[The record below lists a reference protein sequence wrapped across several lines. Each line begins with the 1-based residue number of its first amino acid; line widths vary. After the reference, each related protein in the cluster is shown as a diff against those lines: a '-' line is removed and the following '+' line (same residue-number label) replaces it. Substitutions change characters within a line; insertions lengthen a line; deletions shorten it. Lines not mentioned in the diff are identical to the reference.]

1 MPGTWPSYEKLSHT
15 KYQIVMNISLPCN
28 RPSLGVSSPAFALI
42 CHYLSSTV
50 LDLTLSIFSPRR
62 REILGLH
69 HLQEKNNLWKQLFRW
84 RRLKGISLSDT
95 EKLTQAE
102 SCKRD
107 QY

>member
-1 MPGTWPSYEKLSHT
+1 M
-15 KYQIVMNISLPCN
+15 KYQIVVNTGLLCI
-28 RPSLGVSSPAFALI
+28 RPWLGVISPAFALI
-42 CHYLSSTV
+42 CQYLSSTV
-50 LDLTLSIFSPRR
+50 QDLAPSIFSPRR

-84 RRLKGISLSDT
+84 RRLKRINLSDT

-102 SCKRD
+102 SGKRD

>member
-1 MPGTWPSYEKLSHT
+1 MPGTWPSYEKLSRM
-15 KYQIVMNISLPCN
+15 KYHMVMILSLLCK
-28 RPSLGVSSPAFALI
+28 RPWLEGISPAFALI
-42 CHYLSSTV
+42 CQYLSSTV
-50 LDLTLSIFSPRR
+50 RDLTLSIFSPRR

-84 RRLKGISLSDT
+84 RRLKRISLSDT